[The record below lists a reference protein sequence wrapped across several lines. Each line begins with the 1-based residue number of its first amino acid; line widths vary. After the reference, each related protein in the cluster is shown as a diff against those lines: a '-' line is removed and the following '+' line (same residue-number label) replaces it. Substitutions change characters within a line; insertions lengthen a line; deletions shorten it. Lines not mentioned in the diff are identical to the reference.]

1 MMFCLRKVNLIFLNE
16 YIDLFMICVCCV

>member
-1 MMFCLRKVNLIFLNE
+1 MFCLRKVNLIFLNE